1 MPWNPSQTDTG
12 IIAIHVALLPTSGN
26 GDILCFGD
34 WTAPADIPQNQ
45 YTHSR
50 IYHVASDSMEP
61 FDQDDPDD
69 VGRLPNTN
77 AFCCGQ
83 SFLAD
88 GRLLAGGGTFGWPEH
103 VGIHGDHYDGERACW
118 VYLPR
123 AARWVRVKDFNFQ
136 PGSNSIGGG
145 RWYPTL
151 VTLSNGEV
159 FAAAGHPSDTDD
171 YPANGPEKR
180 HNNNTPERYSP
191 SGNKWTLMTADLTAP
206 NGFAYATDSYPRFH
220 LLPNGL
226 LFCDTAGDEGP
237 QRIFN
242 PYTGVWT
249 GSNVDVSALPGFYSR
264 GSSATSVLLPLLPP
278 NYKARVLASNSPN
291 NTAFRIEVN
300 DNPKWA
306 ATTARTGAAAGKE
319 RQHACAVLLPTGQ
332 VFLSGGVTP
341 VAQTPDPD
349 DAPIPNIPV
358 LASEIYDPGDFSGQE
373 SWTTAES
380 AKIGR
385 GYHSVALLL
394 PDGRVWTAGST
405 ETPNPEDTLRS
416 SEKRIEIYSPSYV
429 GQSRPTIEGA
439 PTFISYGKQFTVDVA
454 ANNQIARVALMR
466 CGSITHAY
474 DSDQRYVGLTFT
486 PQNDKLNVT
495 APPNAFIAPP
505 GYYMLWVIDTQGRP
519 CHLAKF
525 VRLSEQTCELITDRS
540 TFSRLEVEA
549 TFLDPDAEGLAV
561 FTDAFYVYYDGF
573 MPHELGVPGA
583 TPNVKLAW
591 DSPNGPAPNGI
602 TFKLSSPGYDDDT
615 APPDVA
621 QRFTF
626 LYDLRFHDL
635 TPFDFQ
641 STDRALFVTISM
653 GGLSCQGQFRLM
665 KKPNP
670 YMKDGNPHW
679 LSKDLRVFQISPG
692 EFPKESATQFAPGDT
707 PETFLDKLL
716 EEFDGLP
723 DTGEHPFSQLGAGQ
737 EGESILELATT
748 VDGKKVYN
756 FAIAKVRY
764 KSIAEPASGVRV
776 LFRLFNTVGTALE
789 WTTGTTYRREVKG
802 PAGRDTVALMGM
814 TGGNKGE
821 IISIPFFAAPRVT
834 PQQKMP
840 DQVDDLNK
848 REMPGQGAT
857 ETTRYFGCWL
867 DFNQEKHHFPLY
879 PMNDGPYSE
888 DPLAGGPLYS
898 VLDLIRNY
906 HQCLIAEIYFEDDKI
921 NFGDTPGSSDNLS
934 QRNLVSEMS
943 SNPGDAPS
951 RRVATTMW
959 VRPSQTPKDTGVNPL
974 AGAGAATMSTGRRI
988 MHDELVIWWKN
999 LPSGASVDLY
1009 IPSVDVDEMLRLAGY
1024 RPSANPLEKVDA
1036 HTIRTT
1042 RRSVTYIPLP
1052 GGLTKLIPC
1061 LLSVQLPEGVTAGQE
1076 FRAVVQQYSG
1086 RERKV
1091 IGAVELRIPVRHK
1104 EAILPGELKKLAV
1117 LKYIKTKIPQSDRWF
1132 PVFERYVRYIGD
1144 RVRGLGGDPE
1154 SVEPNNHVTT
1164 RPGPR
1169 RPRPD
1174 GEAQTFEGKV
1184 ASLLYDC
1191 FGDFEGFVLDTCGER
1206 TIIKACEPAVEEVV
1220 RRACRERNKVTVYV
1234 SGSRSRLL
1242 QIAVHCC

>member
-1 MPWNPSQTDTG
+1 MPWNTSPASTD
-12 IIAIHVALLPTSGN
+12 IIAIHVALLPNGEK

-34 WTAPADIPQNQ
+34 WTKPDNIPQNE

-50 IYHVASDSMEP
+50 IYHVATDSMEP
-61 FDQDDPDD
+61 FDQDNPDH
-69 VGRLPNTN
+69 VGRLPDTN

-83 SFLAD
+83 AFLAD
-88 GRLLAGGGTFGWPEH
+88 GRLLAGGGTFGWPDH
-103 VGIHGDHYDGERACW
+103 AGLHGEHYDGERACW
-118 VYLPR
+118 LYLPR
-123 AARWVRVKDFNFQ
+123 AKRWVRARDFNFQ
-136 PGSNSIGGG
+136 PDSDSIGGG

-159 FAAAGHPSDTDD
+159 FAAAGHPAETDD
-171 YPANGPEKR
+171 YPLNGPEKR

-191 SGNKWTLMTADLTAP
+191 SGNKWTLMTSAITAP
-206 NGFAYATDSYPRFH
+206 NGFAYETDAYPRFH

-237 QRIFN
+237 RRIFN

-249 GSNVDVSALPGFYSR
+249 GPNVDVSALPGYYSR
-264 GSSATSVLLPLLPP
+264 GSRATSVMLPLLPP
-278 NYKARVLASNSPN
+278 NYKARVLACNSPN

-300 DNPKWA
+300 DNPKWVP
-306 ATTARTGAAAGKE
+306 TTARTGAAAGKQ
-319 RQHACAVLLPTGQ
+319 RDNACAVLLPTGQ
-332 VFLSGGVTP
+332 VFISGGITP

-349 DAPIPNIPV
+349 DAELPNIPI
-358 LASEIYDPGDFSGQE
+358 LAPEIYDPGDFTGQE
-373 SWTTAES
+373 SWTTGEA
-380 AKIGR
+380 AKVGR
-385 GYHSVALLL
+385 GYHSTALLL

-405 ETPNPEDTLRS
+405 ETANAEDTLRP
-416 SEKRIEIYSPSYV
+416 SEKRIEIYSPAYV
-429 GQSRPTIEGA
+429 GQPRPTIEAA
-439 PTFISYGKQFTVDVA
+439 PAFFGYGKQFVIDVA
-454 ANNQIARVALMR
+454 AGNQIGRVALMR

-474 DSDQRYVGLTFT
+474 DSDQRYVGLNFT
-486 PQNDKLNVT
+486 AQGDKLTVT
-495 APPNAFIAPP
+495 SPPNASIAPP

-525 VRLSEQTCELITDRS
+525 VRLTEQTCEIITDRS

-561 FTDAFYVYYDGF
+561 FANAFYVYYDGF
-573 MPHELGVPGA
+573 MPHELGVPGGV
-583 TPNVKLAW
+583 PNVKLAW
-591 DSPNGPAPNGI
+591 DSPNGAVPNGI
-602 TFKLSSPGYDDDT
+602 SFKLSSPGYDDDS
-615 APPDVA
+615 APPDVG

-626 LYDLRFHDL
+626 LYDLRFHNINQ
-635 TPFDFQ
+635 FDFPA
-641 STDRALFVTISM
+641 TDRMLFVTISM
-653 GGLSCQGQFRLM
+653 GGLTCQAQFRLM

-679 LSKDLRVFQISPG
+679 LSKDLRVFQITPG
-692 EFPKESATQFAPGDT
+692 TFPKESTTQFAPGDT

-716 EEFDGLP
+716 KEFDGLP
-723 DTGEHPFSQLGAGQ
+723 DNSEHPFNKLSTGQ

-748 VDGKKVYN
+748 VDDVKVYN
-756 FAIAKVRY
+756 FAVAKVRY
-764 KSIAEPASGVRV
+764 KSISEPASGVRV

-789 WTTGTTYRREVKG
+789 WTSGTTYRREVKG

-840 DQVDDLNK
+840 DQFDDLNK
-848 REMPGQGAT
+848 RDLPGQGAT

-906 HQCLIAEIYFEDDKI
+906 HQCLVAEIYFEDDKI

-934 QRNLVSEMS
+934 QRNLVLEMS
-943 SNPGDAPS
+943 SNPGDAAS

-959 VRPSQTPKDTGVNPL
+959 VRPSQMPKDTGVNPL
-974 AGAGAATMSTGRRI
+974 ASVSTAALAGRFK
-988 MHDELVIWWKN
+988 HDELVIWWKN

-1009 IPSVDVDEMLRLAGY
+1009 IPSVDVDEMLRVAGY
-1024 RPSANPLEKVDA
+1024 RASANPLEKVDA
-1036 HTIRTT
+1036 HTIRST

-1086 RERKV
+1086 ATRKV
-1091 IGAVELRIPVRHK
+1091 IGAIELRIPVRHE

-1117 LKYIKTKIPQSDRWF
+1117 LKYIQTKIPQNDRWF
-1132 PVFERYVRYIGD
+1132 PVFDRYVGYMGE

-1154 SVEPNNHVTT
+1154 AVEPTNHVTT
-1164 RPGPR
+1164 RP
-1169 RPRPD
+1169 RPHRPETG
-1174 GEAQTFEGKV
+1174 GEGQTVEGKV

-1191 FGDFEGFVLDTCGER
+1191 SGNFEGFILDTCGER
-1206 TIIKACEPAVEEVV
+1206 TFIKTCEHAVEEVV
-1220 RRACRERNKVTVYV
+1220 RRACRERNTISV
-1234 SGSRSRLL
+1234 SVGRGGLL
-1242 QIAVHCC
+1242 RIAVHCC